1 MKRQRSAVKRERP
14 GARRERT
21 AGKREGAG
29 VGRTTLSLFAT
40 AAALAAVTG
49 VAVVAAPSGDA
60 GSGSGT
66 ARATRS
72 AARMPVQRSAVVCPA
87 PTSSEVAETT
97 YTAFSPGAPA
107 SAKAGAG
114 GRDARRTAD
123 LLPMTTTSSRPPAKK
138 DGKKE
143 EDGKKGS
150 GGKAPAPGAGPVL
163 TLKAPGAPVTAT
175 TDRSDAPALL
185 GSAEG
190 PLAPG
195 YTVQQTTAVAA
206 GSGRGLHGLTCG
218 PADTSFWFP
227 GVSTA
232 KGRQDYVHLTNP
244 DSAAAA
250 VVDLELHGKD
260 GRVAAPAGEGVTV
273 PPRSS
278 VPVLLSTLTDAP
290 ADNLTLHVTARSGR
304 VGAAVQASDE
314 KQGGDWLPASEP
326 AAAAVLPGIPAD
338 ATSVRLVAFAPG
350 ADDADLKLRFAG
362 PTGSITPAG
371 HETLHVRSGTTET
384 VELDGV
390 ARGEA
395 GALLLTA
402 EDGGRVV
409 AGLRVTRGK
418 GDKQE
423 TAFLPAVEPVGARG
437 TVADDRAK
445 GTSLSLVAPG
455 AEARV
460 RVSAWVAGGGTPA
473 TRTYTVRSGTT
484 LTVEPPVP
492 GGGKGGYALTVETVS
507 GGPVHAART
516 LTLPQDG
523 VPAFTVQPVPDDRST
538 VEVPA
543 VRSDLTTVTR

>member
-1 MKRQRSAVKRERP
+1 MKR
-14 GARRERT
+14 
-21 AGKREGAG
+21 
-29 VGRTTLSLFAT
+29 TTVSLFAT
-40 AAALAAVTG
+40 VAALAAVTG
-49 VAVVAAPSGDA
+49 VAVVAGPSSDDGGD
-60 GSGSGT
+60 GGSGT
-66 ARATRS
+66 RSVKS
-72 AARMPVQRSAVVCPA
+72 AAHMPVQRSAVVCPA
-87 PTSSEVAETT
+87 PASSEVAETT

-107 SAKAGAG
+107 SAKAAAG
-114 GRDARRTAD
+114 GRDTRRPAD
-123 LLPMTTTSSRPPAKK
+123 LLPLTTTKSQAPATKDEKK
-138 DGKKE
+138 AAEKKRE
-143 EDGKKGS
+143 S
-150 GGKAPAPGAGPVL
+150 GGKTAPGTGPVL
-163 TLKAPGAPVTAT
+163 ALKAPGAPATAT
-175 TDRSDAPALL
+175 TDRFDAPALT
-185 GSAEG
+185 GSADG

-206 GSGRGLHGLTCG
+206 GSGRGLHGLTCA

-227 GVSTA
+227 GVATA

-244 DSAAAA
+244 DPGTAA

-278 VPVLLSTLTDAP
+278 VPVLLSTLTDTP
-290 ADNLTLHVTARSGR
+290 AENLTLHVTARSGR

-350 ADDADLKLRFAG
+350 GEDADLKLRFAG

-384 VELDGV
+384 AELDGV

-395 GALLLTA
+395 GSLLLTA
-402 EDGGRVV
+402 EDGGKVV

-423 TAFLPAVEPVGARG
+423 TAFLPATAPVGARG
-437 TVADDRAK
+437 TVADARAK
-445 GTSLSLVAPG
+445 GTSLSLAAPG

-460 RVSAWVAGGGTPA
+460 KVTAWAAGGGSPA
-473 TRTYTVRSGTT
+473 TRTYTVRPGTT

-492 GGGKGGYALTVETVS
+492 GGGGKSGSALTVETVS

-516 LTLPQDG
+516 LTLPRDG

-543 VRSDLTTVTR
+543 VRSDVTTVTR